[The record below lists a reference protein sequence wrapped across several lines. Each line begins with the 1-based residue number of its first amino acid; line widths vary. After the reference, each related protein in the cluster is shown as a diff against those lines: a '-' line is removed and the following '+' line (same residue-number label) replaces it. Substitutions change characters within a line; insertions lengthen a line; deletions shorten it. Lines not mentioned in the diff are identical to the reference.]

1 MLDLVL
7 CQFVVKN
14 LYVNDESSEPRGMV
28 NEDSVRSPLGGS
40 MQTERM
46 CIRVEIN
53 HIVAS
58 SRIMLC
64 YICGDTFS

>member
-46 CIRVEIN
+46 CHWVEIN

-64 YICGDTFS
+64 YICVDTFS